1 MGVEA
6 DRARAEKARQLR
18 YQRPAC
24 MSLNWQRMREDLSEM
39 SDDIGAATWM
49 DGKYE
54 LLSMAMDDSENELT
68 VEFETAFGA
77 LQGELDKM
85 YEDMRM
91 IEDYDRAQFFGEKAD
106 DEYDDPPK
114 IFDMFFPAI
123 GLEDCMIGFDI
134 EEHDYYGIECGMESY
149 VKGEARKR
157 LKRLTKD
164 ELLDLAGAC
173 MNVARQYM
181 SLKARFDGLNASIDI
196 LKGRHEETLRMVKG
210 IEELYDAAESRTE
223 GFRYNFL
230 GNKELDKLD
239 AALANL
245 PDRFWVE

>member
-1 MGVEA
+1 MGTEA
-6 DRARAEKARQLR
+6 DRARAGQARRLR

-24 MSLNWQRMREDLSEM
+24 MSINWQRMREDLSEM
-39 SDDIGAATWM
+39 SEEIGAATWM
-49 DGKYE
+49 DGEYA
-54 LLSMAMDDSENELT
+54 LLSEAMDDDENELT

-77 LQGELDKM
+77 LQGELDRM

-91 IEDYDRAQFFGEKAD
+91 IEDYDRAQFFAEKAD
-106 DEYDDPPK
+106 DGFDDPPR

-123 GLEDCMIGFDI
+123 GLEDCMIGYDI
-134 EEHDYYGIECGMESY
+134 EEHDYFGIECGMEMY

-181 SLKARFDGLNASIDI
+181 SLRARFDGLNASINI
-196 LKGRHEETLRMVKG
+196 LKGRHEETLRVVQS
-210 IEELYDAAESRTE
+210 IEALYDAAESRTE
-223 GFRYNFL
+223 GFRYKYL
-230 GNKELDKLD
+230 GGKELNRLD

-245 PDRFWVE
+245 PDRIWVE

>member
-1 MGVEA
+1 MGAEA
-6 DRARAEKARQLR
+6 DRARAEKARRLR

-24 MSLNWQRMREDLSEM
+24 MSLNWQRMREDLAEM
-39 SDDIGAATWM
+39 NDDIGAATWM
-49 DGKYE
+49 DGKYD
-54 LLSMAMDDSENELT
+54 LLAEAMDDSENELT
-68 VEFETAFGA
+68 VEFQTAFGA
-77 LQGELDKM
+77 LQGEIEKM

-106 DEYDDPPK
+106 EDYDDPPK

-123 GLEDCMIGFDI
+123 GLEDCMIGYDI
-134 EEHDYYGIECGMESY
+134 EEHDYFGIESGAEEY
-149 VKGEARKR
+149 IKGEARKR

-164 ELLDLAGAC
+164 ELLDLAGAA

-196 LKGRHEETLRMVKG
+196 LKGRHEETLRVVQG
-210 IEELYDAAESRTE
+210 IEALYEAAAERSE
-223 GFRYNFL
+223 GFKYEFL
-230 GNKELDKLD
+230 AYKEINRLD